1 MPNQNGTGRA
11 ETGAPDVAEMWR
23 SWLTETE
30 RQLNSFFGEA
40 LGTEQFARA
49 SANFVDGYAV
59 VQRSLN
65 TSMERYL
72 NTFNLPTHSDVVELG
87 ERLHSIEDRMASLE
101 GEIRTLA
108 EKSGVDT
115 TSNVTKLR
123 PKRTRKPATSNGQD
137 SGA

>member
-1 MPNQNGTGRA
+1 
-11 ETGAPDVAEMWR
+11 MWR

-49 SANFVDGYAV
+49 SGNFVDGYAV

-65 TSMERYL
+65 QGMERYL

-87 ERLHSIEDRMASLE
+87 ERLHAIEDRITSLE
-101 GEIRTLA
+101 GAIRTLA
-108 EKSGVDT
+108 DKSGVDT
-115 TSNVTKLR
+115 ASNVTKLR
-123 PKRTRKPATSNGQD
+123 PKRTRKPVPKDGRN